1 MHTAD
6 RLIKVLYLYTF
17 NHQFMKRYLIL
28 FFLLLPVALMAQKIT
43 VEEYIETYKDIAMKE
58 MKDHKIP
65 ASITLAQGIIESGA
79 GNSALAREAKNHFG
93 IKCHKGWTGKTYTMD
108 DDEKDECFRKY
119 KKAED
124 SYRDHSEFL
133 TSRPRYADLF
143 KLDIMDYEGWAKGL
157 KAAGYATSPTYA
169 TALINRIK
177 MNKLYLYDQ
186 LAMGKITEK
195 QLKKLMNGE
204 EEPSSKKGEPKKG
217 EAKKVPVVSTE
228 LELAYSP
235 VDRSVFELVDMT
247 AEKRFI
253 YENNGVRFVYA
264 KEGETPESLSKEFGI
279 KQKKLCKYNLI
290 TRPEEAIFHSG
301 DVVYLEQ
308 LRKRNWKA
316 KRHFVE
322 EGETVRDIALRY
334 AVRPE
339 TIVKRNKLDEGVPLQ
354 VGQKIR
360 LR

>member
-1 MHTAD
+1 MP
-6 RLIKVLYLYTF
+6 
-17 NHQFMKRYLIL
+17 KRFI
-28 FFLLLPVALMAQKIT
+28 LLLLFAPLALMAQKIS
-43 VEEYIETYKDIAMKE
+43 VEDYIDTYKDIAMEE
-58 MKDHKIP
+58 MRKNKIP

-93 IKCHKGWTGKTYTMD
+93 IKCHKGWEGKTYTMD
-108 DDEKDECFRKY
+108 DDAKDECFRKY

-186 LAMGKITEK
+186 LALGLITEK
-195 QLKKLMNGE
+195 QFKKLMNGE
-204 EEPSSKKGEPKKG
+204 EVPTEQPTQKEDPKP
-217 EAKKVPVVSTE
+217 VQVVSTE

-235 VDRSVFELVDMT
+235 KDRSVFELVDMT
-247 AEKRFI
+247 EDKRFI
-253 YENNGVRFVYA
+253 YENNHVRFVFA
-264 KEGETPESLSKEFGI
+264 KEGETPESIAKEFGI
-279 KQKKLCKYNLI
+279 KLKKLCKYNLI
-290 TRPEEAIFHSG
+290 TRPEEALFHSG
-301 DVVYLEQ
+301 DIIYLDQ

-316 KRHFVE
+316 KKHFVE

-339 TIVKRNKLDEGVPLQ
+339 KILKRNDLQEGAVLE
-354 VGQKIR
+354 VGQKIK

>member
-1 MHTAD
+1 MK
-6 RLIKVLYLYTF
+6 ILYFYIL
-17 NHQFMKRYLIL
+17 NLPIVMLKRFI
-28 FFLLLPVALMAQKIT
+28 LLLLFAPLALMAQKIT
-43 VEEYIETYKDIAMKE
+43 VEEYIETYKDIAMRE
-58 MKDHKIP
+58 MKEHKIP

-108 DDEKDECFRKY
+108 DDAKDECFRRY

-133 TSRPRYADLF
+133 TSRSRYAGLF
-143 KLDIMDYEGWAKGL
+143 ELDIMDYKAWARGL

-169 TALINRIK
+169 TALINRIE

-186 LAMGKITEK
+186 IAMGKISEK
-195 QLKKLMNGE
+195 
-204 EEPSSKKGEPKKG
+204 
-217 EAKKVPVVSTE
+217 EAKKKMAAVEEQTVEEGLAT

-247 AEKRFI
+247 EDKRFI
-253 YENNGVRFVYA
+253 YENNHVRFIFA
-264 KEGETPESLSKEFGI
+264 KEGETVESLAKELGI
-279 KQKKLCKYNLI
+279 RKKKLCKYNLI
-290 TRPEEAIFHSG
+290 KRPDEMVFHQG

-308 LRKRNWKA
+308 LRKKNWKA
-316 KRHFVE
+316 KKYVTMG
-322 EGETVRDIALRY
+322 GETVRDIALRF

-339 TIVKRNKLDEGVPLQ
+339 KIMKRNRLEEGAPLKA
-354 VGQKIR
+354 GQKIK